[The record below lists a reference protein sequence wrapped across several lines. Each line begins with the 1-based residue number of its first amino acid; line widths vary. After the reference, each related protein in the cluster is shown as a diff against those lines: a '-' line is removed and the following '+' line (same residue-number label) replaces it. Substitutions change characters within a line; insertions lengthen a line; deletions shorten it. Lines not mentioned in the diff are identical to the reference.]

1 MAVACW
7 TNFRAKALAFK
18 LMGSKL
24 SSSYYYTFMYA
35 PSAERFIGQRLMN
48 VAHPQKLNRKS
59 ARARIYH
66 LNQFS
71 HASSC
76 SSNGIFSLTQGLH
89 VDGRLASLP
98 SSLCMWAMI
107 IPFARCQVSVTCSF
121 PGCLASP
128 HICLRPPQGLAS
140 FSPHLLLLF
149 ALTLA
154 VGRPTCRL
162 ADEHTV
168 SKAESAG
175 TLSRAC

>member
-1 MAVACW
+1 MLRQSAIKVHCHFCW
-7 TNFRAKALAFK
+7 LCREGHLNLDDGGLSFVQEMHSALHCVRGEFRFFLFLCVPSSNF
-18 LMGSKL
+18 S
-24 SSSYYYTFMYA
+24 
-35 PSAERFIGQRLMN
+35 QD
-48 VAHPQKLNRKS
+48 
-59 ARARIYH
+59 H

-140 FSPHLLLLF
+140 FSPHLLLPF

-154 VGRPTCRL
+154 VARPTCRL
-162 ADEHTV
+162 AVEHTV
-168 SKAESAG
+168 SKAETAG